1 MKKALIL
8 GIKGQDGS
16 LLAEL
21 LLKKKYEVTGIS
33 RKRSGDHNLNKLK
46 IRKNL
51 KIFYFN
57 YSDKKKMQSLL
68 KKSDFDEIYFFAG
81 QPLPNISNDESLETL
96 NSNIIPVF
104 NILLSI
110 YNFNLKSK
118 FFNACSCEIFGIN
131 KHKVNEK
138 TIKKPVSVYGLSK
151 LVSLELVKFFR
162 EKFKIKCCS
171 GILFHHESMFRK
183 NNFVIKK
190 LVKEALKIKKNKN
203 KNKQIKK
210 IKFGNTNV
218 IKDWGWA
225 PEYVSIMNK
234 ILNSR
239 KIEDYIICSGSSKSL
254 NSVISY
260 TFKLLNLNW
269 KNFITIDKN
278 LKRENDIKF
287 TRGNNNKL
295 YKNLK
300 IIPKYNIFNVINK
313 LIEAEF
319 KWTKR

>member
-21 LLKKKYEVTGIS
+21 LLKKKYKITGIS
-33 RKRSGDHNLNKLK
+33 RKNSGDNNLKKLK

-51 KIFYFN
+51 KMLYFN
-57 YSDKKKMQSLL
+57 YSDKKKMQNLL
-68 KKSDFDEIYFFAG
+68 KKNNFDEIYFFAG
-81 QPLPNISNDESLETL
+81 QPLPNISNEQSLETL

-162 EKFKIKCCS
+162 EKFNLKCCS
-171 GILFHHESMFRK
+171 GILFHHESVFRK

-203 KNKQIKK
+203 KKIKK

-234 ILNSR
+234 ILISK
-239 KIEDYIICSGSSKSL
+239 KIEDYIICSGNSKSL

-278 LKRENDIKF
+278 LKRINDIKF
-287 TRGNNNKL
+287 SRGDNNKL
-295 YKNLK
+295 YKNLRIK
-300 IIPKYNIFNVINK
+300 PKFSIYNVINK
-313 LIEAEF
+313 LIEAEYQ
-319 KWTKR
+319 WTKR

>member
-21 LLKKKYEVTGIS
+21 LLKKKYKITGIS
-33 RKRSGDHNLNKLK
+33 RKKSGDNNLKKLK

-51 KIFYFN
+51 KMLYFN
-57 YSDKKKMQSLL
+57 YSDKKKMQNLL
-68 KKSDFDEIYFFAG
+68 KKNNFDEIYFFAG
-81 QPLPNISNDESLETL
+81 QPLPNISNEQSLETL

-162 EKFKIKCCS
+162 EKFNLKCCS
-171 GILFHHESMFRK
+171 GILFHHESVFRK

-203 KNKQIKK
+203 KKTKK

-234 ILNSR
+234 ILISK
-239 KIEDYIICSGSSKSL
+239 KIEDYIICSGNSKSL

-278 LKRENDIKF
+278 LKRINDIKF
-287 TRGNNNKL
+287 SRGDNNKL
-295 YKNLK
+295 YKNLRIK
-300 IIPKYNIFNVINK
+300 PKFSIFNVINK
-313 LIEAEF
+313 LIEAEYQ
-319 KWTKR
+319 WTKR

>member
-21 LLKKKYEVTGIS
+21 LLKKKYKITGIS
-33 RKRSGDHNLNKLK
+33 RKNSGDNNLKKLK

-51 KIFYFN
+51 KMLYFN
-57 YSDKKKMQSLL
+57 YSDKKKMQNLL
-68 KKSDFDEIYFFAG
+68 KKNNFDEIYFFAG
-81 QPLPNISNDESLETL
+81 QPLPNISNEQSLETL

-162 EKFKIKCCS
+162 EKFNLKCCS
-171 GILFHHESMFRK
+171 GILFHHESVFRK

-203 KNKQIKK
+203 KKIKK

-234 ILNSR
+234 ILISK
-239 KIEDYIICSGSSKSL
+239 KIEDYIICSGNSKSL

-278 LKRENDIKF
+278 LKRINDIKF
-287 TRGNNNKL
+287 SRGDNNKL
-295 YKNLK
+295 YKNLRIK
-300 IIPKYNIFNVINK
+300 PKFSIYNVINK
-313 LIEAEF
+313 LIEAEYQR
-319 KWTKR
+319 TKR

>member
-21 LLKKKYEVTGIS
+21 LLKKKYKITGIS
-33 RKRSGDHNLNKLK
+33 RKKFGDHNLKKLK

-51 KIFYFN
+51 KILCFN
-57 YSDKKKMQSLL
+57 YLDKKRMQNLL
-68 KKSDFDEIYFFAG
+68 KKNDFDEIYFFAG
-81 QPLPNISNDESLETL
+81 QPLPNISNEKSLDTL

-131 KHKVNEK
+131 NHKVNEK

-162 EKFKIKCCS
+162 EKFNIKCCS

-203 KNKQIKK
+203 NKIKK
-210 IKFGNTNV
+210 IKFGNTDV

-260 TFKLLNLNW
+260 TFKILNLNW
-269 KNFITIDKN
+269 ENFVTIDKN
-278 LKRENDIKF
+278 LKRKNDIKF
-287 TRGNNNKL
+287 SRGDNNKL

-300 IIPKYNIFNVINK
+300 IKPKYSIFNVIDK

-319 KWTKR
+319 QWIKR